1 MKSNSGREK
10 APTPKAV
17 AMFKGIKGLVAS
29 GPGMTKKVNNQKLRP
44 EGAVHIDAGNL
55 KVASDVAKAAAGSP
69 KSISMGSGHKGILV
83 PHNPEPAI
91 KRDSASVLKPHTN

>member
-17 AMFKGIKGLVAS
+17 MMFKGIKGLVGSGAGTTKTAS
-29 GPGMTKKVNNQKLRP
+29 IKKIRP

-55 KVASDVAKAAAGSP
+55 KPASGKAGKAAGSP
-69 KSISMGSGHKGILV
+69 KDLSMGSGDSGTMPKIR
-83 PHNPEPAI
+83 PEGAT
-91 KRDSASVLKPHTN
+91 KRDGSGVVKPN